1 MVAIDA
7 RAPLYDRGTCTRIDC
22 VSLGV
27 VVNREAERFYDESED
42 SWPKRRA
49 IWGRLVARQPG
60 QVAYSIIDA
69 NAVGRFMPKVFP
81 GTKASSLLELARG
94 LGLDETRLPGWQQF
108 RRGWFTPR
116 SFPALR
122 ARRSRPS

>member
-81 GTKASSLLELARG
+81 VPKRAPCWNWLAVSVWMRPDCQVGSNSDVGG
-94 LGLDETRLPGWQQF
+94 LRQGR
-108 RRGWFTPR
+108 
-116 SFPALR
+116 
-122 ARRSRPS
+122 